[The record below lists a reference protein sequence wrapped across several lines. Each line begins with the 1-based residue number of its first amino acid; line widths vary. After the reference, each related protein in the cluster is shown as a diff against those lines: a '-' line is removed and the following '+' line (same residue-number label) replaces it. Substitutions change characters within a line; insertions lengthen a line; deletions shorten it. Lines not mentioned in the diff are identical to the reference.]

1 MPLWIWKCNL
11 RYRKI
16 RVHFSVKFLH
26 STERNAS
33 LCRRHQNI
41 SLKLRALKSVKNMR
55 IINNNV
61 TKMSLKK
68 LFIKEFNEFQQHV
81 QRVRNH
87 YEEPMILKTVWRS
100 THVFAQM
107 EFAKD
112 YICSD
117 EFKTCNHPRFSNKI
131 ILLSNKA
138 EGFVVWTYDADR
150 KMPRQTSGNWLRR
163 WKSFIKS
170 FVLLSFQ

>member
-1 MPLWIWKCNL
+1 
-11 RYRKI
+11 
-16 RVHFSVKFLH
+16 
-26 STERNAS
+26 
-33 LCRRHQNI
+33 
-41 SLKLRALKSVKNMR
+41 MR
-55 IINNNV
+55 IINNDV

-87 YEEPMILKTVWRS
+87 YEEPMILKTVWWS
-100 THVFAQM
+100 THVFVQM

-138 EGFVVWTYDADR
+138 EGFVV
-150 KMPRQTSGNWLRR
+150 
-163 WKSFIKS
+163 
-170 FVLLSFQ
+170 